1 MLSFYIIFLNT
12 TYQQEETPAKRQ
24 RLTRTNPTFEEKNPR
39 FKPRVFR
46 HGQGSFKYVETDK
59 KCKLT
64 FIFKLPMYRKYKGDV
79 SSKLELIQYGINRW
93 GWGRT
98 ALIDEKTIIIDE
110 KLCNGKEISI
120 ERTQEIKEKQQQ
132 QHQYF
137 TMIITFNEE
146 DDTLKFPASI
156 RKNMSFFINL
166 LKGDKSDI
174 LTKIFSFRFTITII
188 EKYIGAIIFE
198 YTMFETDKF
207 VFNQA
212 ASTSVPVFNENFNNE
227 LSLIRIPVGSSLI
240 KMPNELSFRKN
251 QRKRRKIEYKK

>member
-12 TYQQEETPAKRQ
+12 IYQQEETPATIH
-24 RLTRTNPTFEEKNPR
+24 RLTRTNPTFEEKYPR
-39 FKPRVFR
+39 FKPGVFR
-46 HGQGSFKYVETDK
+46 QGQGSFKYVKTDK

-64 FIFKLPMYRKYKGDV
+64 FIFKLPIYRKHNGDV
-79 SSKLELIQYGINRW
+79 SSKLELVQYRIDPW
-93 GWGRT
+93 FT
-98 ALIDEKTIIIDE
+98 TKTVLIEEKKIIIDE
-110 KLCNGKEISI
+110 KLCNDKEISI

-146 DDTLKFPASI
+146 DDTLKFPASF

-166 LKGDKSDI
+166 LKGDKSNI

-188 EKYIGAIIFE
+188 EKDTDATIIE
-198 YTMFETDKF
+198 YSMFETDKF

-212 ASTSVPVFNENFNNE
+212 ASTLVPILNEKFNNE
-227 LSLIRIPVGSSLI
+227 LSLIKVH
-240 KMPNELSFRKN
+240 
-251 QRKRRKIEYKK
+251 